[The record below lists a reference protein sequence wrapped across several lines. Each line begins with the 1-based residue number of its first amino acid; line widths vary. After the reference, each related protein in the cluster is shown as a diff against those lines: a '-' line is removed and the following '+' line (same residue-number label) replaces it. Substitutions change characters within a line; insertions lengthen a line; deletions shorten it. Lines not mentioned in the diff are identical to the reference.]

1 MKENNV
7 IVEEKGDDLMALSS
21 AEGIQDK
28 VFDLIEE
35 LCLVSVRDTKMKLIE
50 DLAMDSL
57 RMVMLLVSLE
67 DVFEIELDESDM
79 NPFALITVGDV
90 VALAMKY
97 VSSTGKEDANG

>member
-1 MKENNV
+1 MKEHDM
-7 IVEEKGDDLMALSS
+7 IREEW
-21 AEGIQDK
+21 AEDPSPVCPEESVLETVVGIIRD
-28 VFDLIEE
+28 
-35 LCLVSVRDTKMKLIE
+35 LCLADVYDARMRLVE